1 MIYGYIRVS
10 TEQQHLENQT
20 HEINTFVDA
29 NGIKIDKWVEETIS
43 SRKPLNERKLGKLL
57 KKLKKGDIL
66 IATEL
71 SRLGRN
77 CTAPSL
83 SSGKIESLKVKIV
96 PNKFCVCRSDVSELG
111 VQITLVVFFKPFF
124 KRFS

>member
-57 KKLKKGDIL
+57 FPDWEGI
-66 IATEL
+66 
-71 SRLGRN
+71 
-77 CTAPSL
+77 
-83 SSGKIESLKVKIV
+83 
-96 PNKFCVCRSDVSELG
+96 F
-111 VQITLVVFFKPFF
+111 
-124 KRFS
+124 